1 MDSKGNPRCAKT
13 GSQMLVVA
21 ERLVLRFAAAAKG
34 RAWQGLDG
42 AVLTPDFDLAAH
54 QQRPVANRRDR
65 GRPSGILIRR
75 AIQAPVEKGPA
86 RAPPYA
92 SATSSAAARS
102 GRI

>member
-65 GRPSGILIRR
+65 GRPWRWKTCRSPRR
-75 AIQAPVEKGPA
+75 H
-86 RAPPYA
+86 
-92 SATSSAAARS
+92 SATWTQRS
-102 GRI
+102 RSKLTSTSRPR